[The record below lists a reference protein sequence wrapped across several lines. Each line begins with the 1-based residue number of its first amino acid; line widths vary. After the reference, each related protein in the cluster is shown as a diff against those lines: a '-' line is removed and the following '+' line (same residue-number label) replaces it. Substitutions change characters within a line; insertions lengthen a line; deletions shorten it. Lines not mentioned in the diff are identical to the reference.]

1 MSSSPS
7 VWPGSIGQVL
17 RERKLFGDIA
27 AGAVAST
34 MFAIAPPFIFM
45 IVLDRV
51 LVNHS
56 YSTLNVLVGAILI
69 MLVFETMLG
78 YLRRS

>member
-1 MSSSPS
+1 M
-7 VWPGSIGQVL
+7 GQVL
-17 RERKLFGDIA
+17 RERKLFLDIA

-34 MFAIAPPFIFM
+34 IFAVAPPFM

-56 YSTLNVLVGAILI
+56 CSAPDVLEGAI
-69 MLVFETMLG
+69 
-78 YLRRS
+78 RSSW